1 MIKKFIKINRTKSS
15 GYLEGDTALHKL
27 KAETKIIVALFL
39 LLGSRI
45 GNGWVLM
52 GVGLLSMTGVLVA
65 RVPVKEL
72 LYHIRRMAW
81 FFLAILIFP
90 VLFTPGF
97 YVDLPSWLP
106 ITVSY
111 EGLSL
116 GLEFSVRLLNI
127 LFIYLVLVSTT
138 SSGDWMS
145 GLDKLLGLLSQRFY
159 DIRELLAVAV
169 TAVKFLPMVFA
180 ETEDYFSSLQKTEGE
195 RGYQKLRKVVHSVL
209 EFIVGI
215 FSDPNLFQ
223 PQIKKIQN
231 LQLPASDSYG

>member
-1 MIKKFIKINRTKSS
+1 
-15 GYLEGDTALHKL
+15 
-27 KAETKIIVALFL
+27 
-39 LLGSRI
+39 
-45 GNGWVLM
+45 M
-52 GVGLLSMTGVLVA
+52 GVGLLSMTGVFVA

-111 EGLSL
+111 EGLAL
-116 GLEFSVRLLNI
+116 GLEFSMRLLNI
-127 LFIYLVLVSTT
+127 LFIYLVLVRTT
-138 SSGDWMS
+138 SSEDWMS

-195 RGYQKLRKVVHSVL
+195 RGYQKLRTVVHSVL